1 MRRHNIDFHC
11 YADDTQLYVPLQP
24 GKSDV
29 SRIFSCLAEIKNWMS
44 ENVLQLNDSKSD
56 IVIMSPS
63 GPSASNYNNLSSSLG
78 ALSFIFCYAF
88 LDLFFQNIV
97 FVNNQIFVSV
107 SALIL
112 YRSGS
117 TLRAMVLS

>member
-29 SRIFSCLAEIKNWMS
+29 CRIFSCLAEIKNWMS